1 MYNSYVWSMED
12 YKDQLRQ
19 YREQNQNGAKEAWNE
34 LEKSVE
40 GHLADDVKVS
50 IRGRTVEMTIVKKL

>member
-19 YREQNQNGAKEAWNE
+19 YREQNQNGAKEA
-34 LEKSVE
+34 
-40 GHLADDVKVS
+40 
-50 IRGRTVEMTIVKKL
+50 